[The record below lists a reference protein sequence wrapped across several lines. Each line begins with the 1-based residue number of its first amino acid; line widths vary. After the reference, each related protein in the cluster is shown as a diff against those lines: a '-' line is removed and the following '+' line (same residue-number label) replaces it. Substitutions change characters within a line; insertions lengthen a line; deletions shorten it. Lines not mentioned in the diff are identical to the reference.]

1 MKNQEY
7 IYNFKSGGWNSEYAS
22 SIEEAISQAK
32 KRWSDPDDVDENS
45 FRIQTDIEEKLL
57 LSNFY

>member
-7 IYNFKSGGWNSEYAS
+7 IYNFKSGGWNSEYAPS
-22 SIEEAISQAK
+22 LEEAISQAK

-45 FRIQTDIEEKLL
+45 FRIKTDIEEKLL